1 MPINYTK
8 REGFAVMEICTIGG
22 YEEVGKNMTAVKV
35 DDDVIIFDAGIYLPP
50 LVELQEQEVQASYTE
65 NMLRAAKAI
74 PNDLVLDKLGWTD
87 KVRAIVIGHAHL
99 DHVGA
104 LPYLANRYPK
114 AQILASPFTMAVLE
128 GILKD
133 EKISMRNKR
142 KIVNENSTY
151 QIKGSS
157 GNLKLEFIHTTH
169 STIQSLFIAWHSK
182 EGVFF
187 YGLDFKFDNHPVI
200 GAPPN
205 YKRLKELGKSGVKC
219 LVVDALYSDTDRRTA
234 SERIARNLLE
244 DALGNIHDKKSA
256 IFVTTFSSHIA
267 RLKSIVEFGQK
278 TGRKIFFLGR
288 SLNKYV
294 EAAIKVNQC
303 PFKNKIEII
312 KYRRQINSF
321 LKRVESNREKYLI
334 VCTGHQG
341 EKGSILDRV
350 VHGQTP
356 FKFRTGDNLI
366 FSSSIIP
373 ASVNINARE
382 KMDNK
387 LRKQGVRLQTDVH
400 VSGHGGRE
408 DLRDL
413 LGMLKP
419 EHLIPAHGTLKQE
432 APLIDLAKEMGYK
445 FQENSHLS
453 SNGKVIKI

>member
-1 MPINYTK
+1 
-8 REGFAVMEICTIGG
+8 MEICTIGG

-35 DDDVIIFDAGIYLPP
+35 GDNVVIFDAGIYLPP
-50 LVELQEQEVQASYTE
+50 LVELQEQESQVQYTE

-74 PNDLVLDKLGWTD
+74 PNDLILDRLGWTD
-87 KVRAIVIGHAHL
+87 KVKLIIIGHAHL

-104 LPYLANRYPK
+104 LPYLAHRYPK
-114 AQILASPFTMAVLE
+114 AEILASPFTMAVLE

-133 EKISMRNKR
+133 EKISIRNKR
-142 KIVNENSTY
+142 RVVKENSTY
-151 QIKGSS
+151 TFKGNSESIKI
-157 GNLKLEFIHTTH
+157 EFINTTH
-169 STIQSLFIAWHSK
+169 STLQCLFVAWHSR
-182 EGVFF
+182 EGIFF
-187 YGLDFKFDNHPVI
+187 YGLDFKFDNHPII
-200 GAPPN
+200 GLPPN
-205 YKRLKELGKSGVKC
+205 YKRLKELGKLGVKC

-244 DALGNIHDKKSA
+244 DALGNIYDKKSA
-256 IFVTTFSSHIA
+256 IFITTFSSHIA
-267 RLKSIVEFGQK
+267 RLKSIVDFGQK
-278 TGRKIFFLGR
+278 TRRKIVFIGR

-303 PFKNKIEII
+303 PFKNKINTI
-312 KYRRQINSF
+312 KYRGQINSF
-321 LKRVESNREKYLI
+321 LKKVERNRGDYLI

-341 EKGSILDRV
+341 EKGSILDRIIYNE
-350 VHGQTP
+350 TP

-387 LRKQGVRLQTDVH
+387 LKKQGVRLQTDVH
-400 VSGHGGRE
+400 VSGHGGKE

-413 LGMLKP
+413 LEMLKP
-419 EHLIPAHGTLKQE
+419 KHLIPAHGSLKQE
-432 APLIDLAKEMGYK
+432 APLIDLASEMGYK